1 MAKIFIK
8 GDINSLKVGS
18 LYHSKQNNKCVRLV
32 KIHIKERIAV
42 VKHHEQDHLFQP
54 EVFFT
59 DLEVA
64 TADQVKAY
72 FKR

>member
-1 MAKIFIK
+1 MKFEY
-8 GDINSLKVGS
+8 GNINTLKVGT

-32 KIHIKERIAV
+32 ELHIKERICV
-42 VKHHEQDHLFQP
+42 IKHHAQDHLFES

-72 FKR
+72 LQR